1 MAEASPSQTFWEN
14 DARNILSA
22 LCSEEQL
29 EDVLSNWDTHR
40 RMLLEQIKTEC
51 LAKGSDPAERVQE
64 AEIRLIADFHAKV
77 KTLEDKLMTETP
89 KLESSG
95 HSKMEVSPEKSFD
108 VSKTQDPDQNESC
121 VCGKHVILQS
131 QDSDQPSGSW
141 SQVRWQLTTRMESLV
156 SAGVITSKAYR
167 EFLKETPLN
176 TRENQQNMSVD
187 QIAQRQWAF
196 NKRIESDWLSDV
208 GWHF

>member
-1 MAEASPSQTFWEN
+1 MAEVLPSQAFWEN

-22 LCSEEQL
+22 PCSEEQL

-77 KTLEDKLMTETP
+77 KTLEDKLMKETY
-89 KLESSG
+89 KVESSG
-95 HSKMEVSPEKSFD
+95 PSKMEVSPEKSFD
-108 VSKTQDPDQNESC
+108 VSKIQDPDQNESC
-121 VCGKHVILQS
+121 VLGKHVILQS
-131 QDSDQPSGSW
+131 QDSDQPSNSW
-141 SQVRWQLTTRMESLV
+141 SQVREQLTTRMESLV

-167 EFLKETPLN
+167 EFLKETPFN
-176 TRENQQNMSVD
+176 TREDQQNMFVTFFS
-187 QIAQRQWAF
+187 
-196 NKRIESDWLSDV
+196 E
-208 GWHF
+208 